1 MTHRPDAPF
10 RFIFMLT
17 RNDLTVPD
25 AARHVET
32 ALAAGVRHIGF
43 KDVGL
48 PPGELTALNRDIQAA
63 GATSYLEVVSLDRT
77 REIAA
82 ARLALRMG
90 VDCLLGGCNG
100 VEVAPLLVGSNIGY
114 FPFPGQVSGHPSV
127 LTGTVQEITDDAVRL
142 SNIPGVT
149 GLDLL
154 AYRAPMGGEDIL
166 RSVCQAVDCPVVVAG
181 SINGPDRI
189 ARIRD
194 AGAAGFTIGTAALTG
209 RFAGA
214 APDLPSQLSAIL
226 ATTDPEGG

>member
-1 MTHRPDAPF
+1 MTNRHDAPF

-32 ALAAGVRHIGF
+32 ALTAGVRHIGF

-82 ARLALRMG
+82 ARLALKMG
-90 VDCLLGGCNG
+90 VDCLLGGCNAA
-100 VEVAPLLVGSNIGY
+100 EVAPLLTGSDIGY

-127 LTGTVQEITDDAVRL
+127 LTGTVREITDDAVRL
-142 SNIPGVT
+142 SEMPGVT

-154 AYRAPMGGEDIL
+154 AYRAPAGAQDIL
-166 RSVCQAVDCPVVVAG
+166 RGVCQAVDCPVVVAG
-181 SINGPDRI
+181 SITGPDRI
-189 ARIRD
+189 AHIRD
-194 AGAAGFTIGTAALTG
+194 AGAAGFTIGTAALSG
-209 RFAGA
+209 QFAGA
-214 APDLPSQLSAIL
+214 APELPSQLAAIMAATASKSA
-226 ATTDPEGG
+226 